1 MVKKLFLSLT
11 CGFFV
16 FSLVSAKD
24 IPQNPQQTGPN
35 VSTQFVT
42 DSSIVNDSIVVGV
55 KSTDKLNP
63 VVLKNPKDDFKDI
76 MTYSSSNGSE
86 FELNPRIESFVED
99 YTNKNA
105 SNLEKMKDWGRP
117 YFNMMDEIFTKHGLP
132 LELKYLSVIESKL
145 ISNAVSWAGAVGPW
159 QFMAETARGMGLKV
173 TKYKDERRD
182 YYKSTNAAARYLK
195 QLYGIY
201 GDWLLVIAAYN
212 CGPGGVNNAIRKTGS
227 RDFYKLQY
235 SLPTETRNHVKKF
248 IATHHIMEG
257 DGGLTTLTK
266 YELKD
271 REFNPGIVVTE
282 ENLAAKIQE
291 VPGTKKLTISGKY
304 NSIII
309 AKQIAYDIAEFNKLN
324 PNFDQVMANAG
335 NYDLRLP
342 VEKMDQFLANKYV
355 ILNESLQLLLNA
367 ANNSKIDDTG
377 KMSKSAKKS

>member
-16 FSLVSAKD
+16 FSLASAKE

-42 DSSIVNDSIVVGV
+42 DSSIVNDSTVAGV
-55 KSTDKLNP
+55 KNLDKSNSA
-63 VVLKNPKDDFKDI
+63 VLKDPKKDFKD
-76 MTYSSSNGSE
+76 MMAYSSANGAE
-86 FELNPRIESFVED
+86 YDLNPRIEGFVED
-99 YTNKNA
+99 YTSKNA

-145 ISNAVSWAGAVGPW
+145 KSNAVSWAGAVGPW
-159 QFMAETARGMGLKV
+159 QFMAATARGLGLKV
-173 TKYKDERRD
+173 NKYKDERRD

-195 QLYGIY
+195 QLYGMY

-212 CGPGGVNNAIRKTGS
+212 CGPGGVNNAIRKSGS
-227 RDFYKLQY
+227 KDFYKLQY
-235 SLPTETRNHVKKF
+235 NLPTETRNHVKKF

-271 REFNPGIVVTE
+271 RDFNPGIVSTD
-282 ENLAAKIQE
+282 ENLVAKIKE

-304 NSIII
+304 NSMII

-342 VEKMDQFLANKYV
+342 VEKMDQFLANKYI

-367 ANNSKIDDTG
+367 ANNSKIEET
-377 KMSKSAKKS
+377 SKASQALRKS

>member
-16 FSLVSAKD
+16 FSLVSAKE

-42 DSSIVNDSIVVGV
+42 DSSIVSDSVVKEV
-55 KSTDKLNP
+55 KNQDKSNS
-63 VVLKNPKDDFKDI
+63 VVLKDPKKDFKD
-76 MTYSSSNGSE
+76 MMAYTSTDGAEYD
-86 FELNPRIESFVED
+86 LNPRIESFVED
-99 YTNKNA
+99 YSNKNA

-145 ISNAVSWAGAVGPW
+145 KSNAVSWAGAVGPW
-159 QFMAETARGMGLKV
+159 QFMAATARGLGLKV
-173 TKYKDERRD
+173 NKYKDERRD

-195 QLYGIY
+195 QLYGMY

-212 CGPGGVNNAIRKTGS
+212 CGPGGVNNAIRKSGS
-227 RDFYKLQY
+227 KDFYKLQY
-235 SLPTETRNHVKKF
+235 NLPTETRNHVKKF

-271 REFNPGIVVTE
+271 REFNPGIVTTD
-282 ENLAAKIQE
+282 ENLVAKIKE
-291 VPGTKKLTISGKY
+291 IPGTKKLTISGKY
-304 NSIII
+304 NSMII
-309 AKQIAYDIAEFNKLN
+309 AKQIAFDIAEFNKLN

-342 VEKMDQFLANKYV
+342 VEKMDQFLANKYI

-367 ANNSKIDDTG
+367 ANNSKIEETG
-377 KMSKSAKKS
+377 KTSQALRKS

>member
-16 FSLVSAKD
+16 FSLVSAKE

-42 DSSIVNDSIVVGV
+42 DSSIVNDSIVAGV
-55 KSTDKLNP
+55 KNLDKSNSA
-63 VVLKNPKDDFKDI
+63 VLKDPKKDFKD
-76 MTYSSSNGSE
+76 MMAYTSTDGAEYD
-86 FELNPRIESFVED
+86 LNPRIESFVED
-99 YTNKNA
+99 YSNKNA

-145 ISNAVSWAGAVGPW
+145 KSNAVSWAGAVGPW
-159 QFMAETARGMGLKV
+159 QFMAATARGLGLKV
-173 TKYKDERRD
+173 NKYKDERRD

-195 QLYGIY
+195 QLYGMY

-212 CGPGGVNNAIRKTGS
+212 CGPGGVNNAIRKSGS
-227 RDFYKLQY
+227 KDFYKLQY
-235 SLPTETRNHVKKF
+235 NLPTETRNHVKKF

-271 REFNPGIVVTE
+271 REFNPGIVTTE
-282 ENLAAKIQE
+282 ENLVAKIKE

-304 NSIII
+304 NSMII
-309 AKQIAYDIAEFNKLN
+309 AKQIAFDIAEFNKLN

-342 VEKMDQFLANKYV
+342 VEKMDQFLANKYI

-367 ANNSKIDDTG
+367 ANNSKIEETG
-377 KMSKSAKKS
+377 KTSQALRKS